1 MLVPLQF
8 FLFAS
13 LPMIAVADVPKF
25 DIARECRSEG
35 GSKAVLEKCIED
47 ELAAREELQPFWIQ
61 FTAADKNSCVAET
74 SMSGTPSYVE
84 LLICLEMARNVK
96 RAPK

>member
-1 MLVPLQF
+1 MK
-8 FLFAS
+8 S
-13 LPMIAVADVPKF
+13 
-25 DIARECRSEG
+25 
-35 GSKAVLEKCIED
+35 
-47 ELAAREELQPFWIQ
+47 AAREELQPFWIQ